1 MKLGEKEIKL
11 GFLKVAL
18 WGLRIWL
25 HRLNIY
31 GTTGSKGTTFLLGLQ
46 VLAYLIHG
54 GMKHFLHTRLLHYVF
69 CKHFFLRWRDNQ
81 KVHAIPEPSVINTLL
96 VLMDFFPVILAETFF
111 TRKRRRKRAVARLFP
126 AFSCGVI
133 SSANL
138 QWTASKLGAWR
149 TWGRPT
155 CPPDQNQQI
164 FQGRARCE
172 TVKLGGS
179 CRNQDFWGKK
189 SQIFVNCAVLWW
201 LAGWWI
207 LKQVALWP
215 LYQKVKKIWKFHL

>member
-31 GTTGSKGTTFLLGLQ
+31 GTMGSKGTTFLLGLQ

-69 CKHFFLRWRDNQ
+69 CKHFFLRRRDNQ
-81 KVHAIPEPSVINTLL
+81 KPHAIPEPSVINTLL

-164 FQGRARCE
+164 FQGRARC
-172 TVKLGGS
+172 
-179 CRNQDFWGKK
+179 
-189 SQIFVNCAVLWW
+189 
-201 LAGWWI
+201 
-207 LKQVALWP
+207 
-215 LYQKVKKIWKFHL
+215 